1 MSEWVMWQR
10 VLHYWVF
17 SIGPDYFFAKN
28 RYSWISHANL
38 AIWWWKSSK
47 ISSSTVVDQYFF
59 CMSCKWFLNSN
70 YPWILLCYCINNN
83 EKPYWLYLKHLL
95 DFIKLK
101 TLWCSRLLLVSNL
114 IYVFTQLNSVK
125 ISLKPI
131 DFISLN

>member
-1 MSEWVMWQR
+1 MNEWCDKEFY
-10 VLHYWVF
+10 LYWVF
-17 SIGPDYFFAKN
+17 SVGPDYFFAKN

-47 ISSSTVVDQYFF
+47 ISSITVVDQYFF

-83 EKPYWLYLKHLL
+83 KKPYWLYLKHLL

-101 TLWCSRLLLVSNL
+101 TLWCSRLLLLSNL
-114 IYVFTQLNSVK
+114 IYVFTRLNSVK

-131 DFISLN
+131 HFIYLN